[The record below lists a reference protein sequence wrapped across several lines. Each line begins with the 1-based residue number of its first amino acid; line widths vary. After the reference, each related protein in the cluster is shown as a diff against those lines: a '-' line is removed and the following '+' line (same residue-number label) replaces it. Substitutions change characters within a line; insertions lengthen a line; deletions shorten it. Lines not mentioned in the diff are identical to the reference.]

1 MQSVPYAVG
10 VDGDGRVALLAGASG
25 LMGGHLL
32 RLLLGDSRWDR
43 VVSIGRREVDVHHEK
58 LEQLLVQ
65 FPDVGELPPLDD
77 AFCALGT
84 TIKKAGSRD
93 AFRAV
98 DHDAVVA
105 LARAARGAG
114 ASSFLHLT
122 AMGADKGSRVFY
134 NRVKGETER
143 DVAAVGVPTTVA
155 FRPSIL
161 DGERGESRPGEQVGL
176 FVMRAL
182 GPVLGRYRPTRVEDV
197 AAAMVQEAGRSE
209 PGARTVDARKIS
221 RIARQ
226 S

>member
-1 MQSVPYAVG
+1 
-10 VDGDGRVALLAGASG
+10 
-25 LMGGHLL
+25 MGGLLL

-43 VVSIGRREVDVHHEK
+43 VVSVGRREVDVHHEK
-58 LEQLLVQ
+58 LEQLIVQ
-65 FPDVGELPPLDD
+65 LPDIGVLPPLDD

-114 ASSFLHLT
+114 ASSFLHVT

-176 FVMRAL
+176 VVMRAL
-182 GPVLGRYRPTRVEDV
+182 GPVLGKYRPTRAEDV
-197 AAAMVQEAGRSE
+197 AAAMVREAGRSE
-209 PGARTVDARKIS
+209 PGARTVDAGKIG
-221 RIARQ
+221 RIAHQ